1 VKRNYAF
8 FIYLLLGFILFAGNT
23 TQKQKKS
30 EFLGKTLFYPFV
42 SSLNRI
48 EEIFE
53 VDLHNKRL
61 LEKVSSQTIKLNS
74 LQNAL
79 ETAELKTKDTD
90 YKIADIIGYTGD
102 FQQRNLIL
110 NTGIRDSIEV
120 DYPVISSNGIVGKII
135 LSSGNYSVLLPFSHS
150 SFQLGIMLKHNK
162 LQGLMKSNALGNSFM
177 TLIKN
182 GSEISIGDTVVTSNI
197 SRIFPKG
204 FPVGTISKIIKSTDK
219 VHMKAQIKPFTDP
232 LNVDKVI
239 ILKYKKDTNYEIEL
253 DKS

>member
-1 VKRNYAF
+1 MKRSF
-8 FIYLLLGFILFAGNT
+8 EFIIYLLLGLILFAGNT
-23 TQKQKKS
+23 AQKQNKS
-30 EFLGKTLFYPFV
+30 EFLGKTIYYPFI

-48 EEIFE
+48 DEILK
-53 VDLHNKRL
+53 VDLHNKEL
-61 LEKVSSQTIKLNS
+61 LKKVSSQTIELNS

-79 ETAELKTKDTD
+79 EAAELQTNFTD
-90 YKIADIIGYTGD
+90 YIIADIIGYTGE

-110 NTGIRDSIEV
+110 NTGIKDSIEV
-120 DYPVISSNGIVGKII
+120 DFPVISSNGIVGKIV

-150 SFQLGIMLKHNK
+150 SFQLGLMLKHNK
-162 LQGLMKSNALGNSFM
+162 LQGLMKSDVLGNSFM

-204 FPVGTISKIIKSTDK
+204 YPVGTISKIIESSDK

-239 ILKYKKDTNYEIEL
+239 ILKYKKDTKYEIEL